1 MPNQNRLFLDIH
13 AVQTLPPSNIN
24 RDDTGS
30 PKTAMY
36 GGARRSRVS
45 SQSWKRAI
53 RIYFKNH
60 GDEAKVGVRTLEIV
74 RYLADKI
81 QAIDPAKSDQEAML
95 LAESTINTAVAKK
108 NKQRTKGLFF
118 IGHRQ
123 AEELAAAALA
133 GINDKKSLQA
143 ILKDNPSIDLAL
155 FGRMVVD
162 DPSLNEDASAQVAHA
177 ISTHA
182 VQSEFD
188 FYTAVDDKRPED
200 NAGAGMLGT
209 IEFNSS
215 TLYRYANV
223 AVHEL
228 LHQLGDKEATVNAL
242 RLFVEAFAN
251 SMPTG
256 KATSFAQQTLPQA
269 VIVSLRS
276 DRPVN
281 LVSAFERPVR
291 SRDGYVFK
299 SLQRLHDEYGKVES
313 FVKAPLLTLYLAPF
327 VEDKDYKEHKDPL
340 AGIGEAKES
349 LFALLDDLGDALLQM
364 DLA

>member
-1 MPNQNRLFLDIH
+1 MPNQNRLFLDVH

-53 RIYFKNH
+53 RRYFEDH
-60 GDEAKVGVRTLEIV
+60 GGEAKVGVRTLEIV

-95 LAESTINTAVAKK
+95 LAESTINAAGVKTD
-108 NKQRTKGLFF
+108 KQRAKALFF

-133 GINDKKSLQA
+133 GMDDKKSLQA

-155 FGRMVVD
+155 FGRMVAD

-200 NAGAGMLGT
+200 NAGASMLDT

-291 SRDGYVFK
+291 SRDGYVFE
-299 SLQRLHDEYGKVES
+299 SLRRLHDEYGKVEG
-313 FVKAPLLTLYLAPF
+313 FVKAPLLTLYLAPSA
-327 VEDKDYKEHKDPL
+327 EDSL
-340 AGIGEAKES
+340 AGIGDAKES
-349 LFALLDDLGDALLQM
+349 LFALLDDLSDALLQM